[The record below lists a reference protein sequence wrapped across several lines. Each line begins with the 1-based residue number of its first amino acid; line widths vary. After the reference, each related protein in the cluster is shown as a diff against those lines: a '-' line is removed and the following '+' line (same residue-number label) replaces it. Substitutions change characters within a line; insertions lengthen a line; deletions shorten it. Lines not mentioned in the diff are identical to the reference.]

1 MRHQDKNTNQKLQQ
15 GHVWSLINSKNEHR
29 HKHKKQ
35 YLEVINQRKKLKKEN
50 KPIKIQPK
58 LSNPR
63 SKKIKKTNLFVEERE
78 RLALSERKKRE
89 GVGRTEK
96 WLSSAAVDPGD
107 RGFGWNETVF
117 GCFLLF
123 LFCLSKIKQKH
134 NQPN

>member
-1 MRHQDKNTNQKLQQ
+1 M
-15 GHVWSLINSKNEHR
+15 
-29 HKHKKQ
+29 
-35 YLEVINQRKKLKKEN
+35 VINKLKKRTQTQKTISRSHKPKKKTEKEN

-58 LSNPR
+58 LSKPR

-78 RLALSERKKRE
+78 RLAWCERKKRKRD
-89 GVGRTEK
+89 GRTEK

-123 LFCLSKIKQKH
+123 LFCLFKIKQKH